1 MGSPDDTRTGWSRN
15 PVHLSRASLIEQMHS
30 DPTWAAFQA
39 MKEEKKKTAEEVGE
53 ERTKGVEAAD
63 GNSESMS
70 PLEKL
75 ASMELYGDCNSGE
88 WDHNVVDAP
97 PTPPTR
103 CYKSDNEVMEVKP
116 RQCPC
121 RPRTLGV

>member
-1 MGSPDDTRTGWSRN
+1 
-15 PVHLSRASLIEQMHS
+15 
-30 DPTWAAFQA
+30 
-39 MKEEKKKTAEEVGE
+39 
-53 ERTKGVEAAD
+53 
-63 GNSESMS
+63 MS

-103 CYKSDNEVMEVKP
+103 CYKSDNEVMEVNP
-116 RQCPC
+116 PAVSMPAPDSGVLNNQQAAC
-121 RPRTLGV
+121 R